1 MTGEHGNGFGSAD
14 WLGVEQTSSLDHG
27 YGSKFRACAT
37 AIERA
42 FPEIEVLGN
51 AKGKPRSGAFEV
63 SSEDGVV
70 FWSKLGGAGFPDPAK
85 LVAKLKTAFASEKE
99 Q

>member
-1 MTGEHGNGFGSAD
+1 LTVISRA
-14 WLGVEQTSSLDHG
+14 G

-70 FWSKLGGAGFPDPAK
+70 FWSKLGTSSISSVAFPSLATNPQFQYSM
-85 LVAKLKTAFASEKE
+85 LE
-99 Q
+99 QEALDSLIPRSWSPS

>member
-1 MTGEHGNGFGSAD
+1 LTVISR
-14 WLGVEQTSSLDHG
+14 TG

-70 FWSKLGGAGFPDPAK
+70 FWSKLGTISS
-85 LVAKLKTAFASEKE
+85 VAFSFVSD
-99 Q
+99 